1 MSKQKIG
8 IHSRIPIPVSWL
20 EEHIRAHGKCP
31 HVDST
36 LDVVEVCYG
45 DSTWEMEKFFAL
57 IGKFQKTLMD
67 VGIPLEKT
75 YILIDVK
82 RYKVPMLIIQN

>member
-1 MSKQKIG
+1 MSKQKVG
-8 IHSRIPIPVSWL
+8 LHSRIPIPVSWL
-20 EEHIRAHGKCP
+20 EENIRAHGECP
-31 HVDST
+31 HVDTT

-45 DSTWEMEKFFAL
+45 DSIWEMERFFDLVDLFQRAL
-57 IGKFQKTLMD
+57 MG